1 MGAVPVSTFAE
12 LEQLQAL
19 LDHPAL
25 AVTIAADIDGLP
37 LYRLG
42 LGQQAAGTPV
52 LLLVGGIHGSERI
65 GSQILTGWLTH
76 VLSRLSWDRTLQHVL
91 GRVRIELLPLVNVT
105 GLARGTRATA
115 DGIDL
120 MRNAPVQAQ
129 GRVLWPLGGQR
140 LSHRLPWYRGRT
152 LAAENR
158 AVRDT
163 VLALVQEAPFVLA
176 MDLHSGFGAVDR
188 LWFPY
193 AGHPRPPEHLA
204 EAVALCDRFNQDY
217 PLHDYYRIEPQ
228 SLSYM
233 AHGDLWDYLYDEARR
248 AGQGLLLPFTLE
260 MGSWLWLR
268 KNPRQLFAPA
278 GLFHPMLP
286 HRLRRVMRRH
296 WHLLDFLV
304 RAVAD
309 HDQWRPDAA
318 HRPVLHQQGLARW
331 YRHE

>member
-1 MGAVPVSTFAE
+1 MFSKNPMAFAE
-12 LEQLQAL
+12 LEQLQPL
-19 LDHPAL
+19 LSHPAL
-25 AVTIAADIDGLP
+25 TVAVLAEAGGLP
-37 LYRLG
+37 IYRLG
-42 LGQQAAGTPV
+42 LGARDPGLPT

-65 GSQILTGWLTH
+65 GSQILLGWLTH
-76 VLSRLSWDRTLQHVL
+76 VLSRLSWDQTLQHLL

-140 LSHRLPWYRGRT
+140 LSRHLPWYRGQQ
-152 LAAENR
+152 LAPENQ
-158 AVRDT
+158 AVHQT
-163 VLALVQEAPFVLA
+163 VLALLQQSPFVLA
-176 MDLHSGFGAVDR
+176 MDLHSGFGHVDR

-193 AGHPRPPEHLA
+193 AGHRRPPAHLA

-228 SLSYM
+228 SLNYM
-233 AHGDLWDYLYDEARR
+233 AHGDLWDFLYDESRR
-248 AGQGLLLPFTLE
+248 AGTGLLLPFTLE

-278 GLFHPMLP
+278 GLFHPILP

-296 WHLLDFLV
+296 WHLLDFLL
-304 RAVAD
+304 RAAAD
-309 HDQWRPDAA
+309 HPHWRP
-318 HRPVLHQQGLARW
+318 RPEQRAILHQVGLERW
-331 YRHE
+331 YG